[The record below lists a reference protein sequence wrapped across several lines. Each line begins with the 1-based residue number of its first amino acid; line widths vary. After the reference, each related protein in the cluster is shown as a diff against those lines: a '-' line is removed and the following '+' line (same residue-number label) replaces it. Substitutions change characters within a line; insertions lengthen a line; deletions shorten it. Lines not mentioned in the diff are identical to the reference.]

1 MTPKQTGWYW
11 REWAAVRRVMPDADR
26 HECHGRALGKDK
38 SSKLFTN
45 KDFDAV
51 MAEFW
56 KVTHP
61 DSVERQMRQQDQTRV
76 RAMYTVRS
84 FPAIYMARV
93 CMDKY
98 GTRDP
103 EHLNLEQICQL
114 AMTLNRRRE
123 GIDDREIRQ
132 AEAADESLQAAEG
145 IDSDAPDSAAEPEL
159 VGAECPF

>member
-11 REWAAVRRVMPDADR
+11 REWAAVRRANPDADR
-26 HECHGRALGKDK
+26 HEFHRQALDGKDK

-45 KDFDAV
+45 KDFDAI

-98 GTRDP
+98 GTRDL

-132 AEAADESLQAAEG
+132 AEAAEG
-145 IDSDAPDSAAEPEL
+145 IDSDAPNLAAEPEL
-159 VGAECPF
+159 VGVDCPF

>member
-11 REWAAVRRVMPDADR
+11 CEWKAVRLAMPDADR
-26 HECHGRALGKDK
+26 HAFHARALDGKDK

-98 GTRDP
+98 GTRDL

-132 AEAADESLQAAEG
+132 AEAAEG
-145 IDSDAPDSAAEPEL
+145 IDSDAPNLAAEPDL
-159 VGAECPF
+159 VGVDCPF